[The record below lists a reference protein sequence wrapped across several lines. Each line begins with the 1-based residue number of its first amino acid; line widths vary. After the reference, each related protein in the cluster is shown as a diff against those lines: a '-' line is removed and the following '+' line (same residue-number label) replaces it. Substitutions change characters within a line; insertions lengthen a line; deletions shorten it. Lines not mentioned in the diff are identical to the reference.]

1 MKVTRPSYLLHFS
14 WSTTSSYTCLKR
26 HTLFNRNALLGW
38 SLRKKVERYRQGI
51 DKGVDEEF
59 GRKDSRFSRI
69 DKAPY
74 YGAKISPASQTTYS
88 GIKIDLKG
96 RALPPEGKVIPELY
110 ANGEAAVQYG
120 QGVSIGVIL
129 GKLTA
134 DTAADDIANVK

>member
-1 MKVTRPSYLLHFS
+1 M
-14 WSTTSSYTCLKR
+14 
-26 HTLFNRNALLGW
+26 
-38 SLRKKVERYRQGI
+38 

-74 YGAKISPASQTTYS
+74 YGAKISPASQTTYG

-96 RALPPEGKVIPELY
+96 RALTPEGKVIPGLY
-110 ANGEAAVQYG
+110 ASGEAAAQYG

-129 GKLTA
+129 GKLAA
-134 DTAADDIANVK
+134 DSAADDIAKAK